1 MRSAIRCLGYCL
13 YVRSNL
19 YPMGVYANFTR
30 LTSENKAI
38 AMPKHSEKLVQR
50 LNRIEGQVRG
60 IRRMLEEDRYCIDV
74 LNQILAV
81 QAALGKVQ
89 EEVLK
94 SHAASC
100 VEDALM
106 TGDTVEQ
113 RQKFTELVAL
123 FGKYN

>member
-1 MRSAIRCLGYCL
+1 
-13 YVRSNL
+13 
-19 YPMGVYANFTR
+19 MGVYANCTH

-60 IRRMLEEDRYCIDV
+60 ITRMLEEDRYCIDV
-74 LNQILAV
+74 LNQLLAV